1 MEINEYFNQYVNHIK
16 FDRELARYLHMFRI
30 GWMQKNN
37 DTITFLSGKLLGVNP
52 VRFTRDDDDSLF
64 VDILG
69 MDLEKLTPEIHK
81 LKDINKNFIIA
92 SNPKYL
98 FLTYL
103 LHKFNTS
110 KLDKKI
116 IEDAIMDIVLIM
128 QYRMFSSLLTNY
140 FKFNADVGVATM
152 TYEKLSNKFLIKQ
165 VNNYQEVFEHRSPI
179 VLKGGLHYDRSI
191 KCTTDDTTR
200 IITDIQTRLRS
211 MVKYIYVVMLNV
223 IENGDKIHSTSM
235 NQSNHEG
242 EESLRDIVDT
252 PERYINHLK
261 KVISN
266 ENDLINDELLYV
278 IGNLIPNI
286 QLDILKDT
294 LKYMSNI
301 YLSNHKKIDE
311 LLELT
316 IMTSIRYLNHKSVTH
331 NYDGRLDTVL
341 SLLKGYWTSSKI
353 KDKDVVYIKKRYS
366 RIIKKGTGINTS
378 WRIITITIGLL
389 LYLFVRSLINK
400 NQH

>member
-353 KDKDVVYIKKRYS
+353 KDKDVVYIKKQYS